1 LGDVLGKT
9 TGSAL
14 DIDSVEKMKVLI
26 TQSCLTLGDPMD
38 CSPPGSPV
46 HGIVQA
52 RILEWAAIP
61 VSRESSLPR
70 DRRWVSC
77 IAGRFFTV

>member
-1 LGDVLGKT
+1 MGDVLGKT

-14 DIDSVEKMKVLI
+14 DIDSVEKMKGLI

-38 CSPPGSPV
+38 RSPPGSPV

-70 DRRWVSC
+70 DRSWVSY
-77 IAGRFFTV
+77 IVGRYFTV

>member
-1 LGDVLGKT
+1 MGDVLGKT

-38 CSPPGSPV
+38 RSPPGSPV

-70 DRRWVSC
+70 DRSWVSC
-77 IAGRFFTV
+77 IVGRYFTV